1 MADSA
6 LSMVSAV
13 SADTFNNTVFNA
25 GILIHDVDI
34 SSATD
39 AASLLTLITSETNKA
54 KWFGATQGGVNIQEN
69 RTYWKPDIDGLR
81 LPFKGQY
88 QVDTV
93 EPKMTGTLVE
103 LTPENL
109 KAVSGAADTTA
120 ATGSSKVTT
129 VQPRATIK
137 EGDYFDSVTFIGNQG
152 SDGLF
157 ACVMENALCTTG
169 VNSQTSDKAVATL
182 PFEFVAHS
190 DSVTFTDTLPIKY
203 LFFAKAST

>member
-1 MADSA
+1 MPTSAQTDSA

-34 SSATD
+34 STATD
-39 AASLLTLITSETNKA
+39 AASLLTLITSGENRE

-103 LTPENL
+103 LTPDNL
-109 KAVSGAADTTA
+109 KAVSGAADTT
-120 ATGSSKVTT
+120 TEGNITT
-129 VQPRATIK
+129 VQPRATIR
-137 EGDYFDSVTFIGNQG
+137 EGDYFGSVTFIGNQG

-190 DSVTFTDTLPIKY
+190 ASVTFTDTLPVKY
-203 LFFAKAST
+203 LFFATA

>member
-1 MADSA
+1 M
-6 LSMVSAV
+6 
-13 SADTFNNTVFNA
+13 
-25 GILIHDVDI
+25 DI

-39 AASLLTLITSETNKA
+39 AASLLTLITSSENRE
-54 KWFGATQGGVNIQEN
+54 KWFGATKGGVNIQEN

-103 LTPENL
+103 LTPDNL
-109 KAVSGAADTTA
+109 KAVSGAADMTTE
-120 ATGSSKVTT
+120 GNITT
-129 VQPRATIK
+129 VQPRATIR
-137 EGDYFDSVTFIGNQG
+137 EGDYFESVTFIGNQG

-190 DSVTFTDTLPIKY
+190 ASVTFTDTLPVKY
-203 LFFAKAST
+203 LFFATA